1 MRWFVLCKG
10 SAEGQEFKWYA
21 VNSGGSL
28 TPEIPEVCNTIN
40 GLIDFNSSKSSIAL
54 VRGGSSRLT
63 LFVTK
68 LVSTNQCDFASR
80 AIYAHLV
87 AESESV
93 SDDDKL
99 QLLAADL
106 LDSKKINIDEF
117 IHPSGETKES
127 GAVVDRVKLSNEL
140 GDYWNTLLK
149 KEIKTKTEEFKS
161 ELKEAINKI
170 VFETAK
176 LAEPLRDRTL
186 FDNQLNQRLDFFC
199 ELLNPESKC
208 GDNRRNQF
216 ISVVDDLVNFLE
228 IGFIVDGQK
237 LYALTTSS
245 ETLNVNVVMEDRGIA
260 KRSDDK
266 KIDLANQLR
275 TLGLPKTAGV
285 LIIVTNNIS
294 IATFEKMPAN
304 VCRVLCNGAKE
315 GWHHLSFKQT
325 ETPTDDKKKELEN
338 STGSSGS
345 TSQQFWQPIL
355 EPTFYEKFPKPIKI
369 AGKTIAGSFLMAG
382 EIYGGVSSFGGTSIA
397 TGGAA
402 GLAGAALVKSAYND
416 FKSDNS
422 NSSNE
427 SIEEHPPES

>member
-21 VNSGGSL
+21 VNSDGSL
-28 TPEIPEVCNTIN
+28 KPKVPEVCNTVN

-54 VRGGSSRLT
+54 VRDKSSHLT
-63 LFVTK
+63 LLVTK
-68 LVSTNQCDFASR
+68 LVSTNQHDFASR

-99 QLLAADL
+99 QLLAANL

-127 GAVVDRVKLSNEL
+127 GAVVDRVKLNEAL
-140 GDYWNTLLK
+140 CDYWNTLLK
-149 KEIKTKTEEFKS
+149 KEIKTKTEEFKD
-161 ELKEAINKI
+161 ELKETINKI

-176 LAEPLRDRTL
+176 LGEPLRDRIL

-199 ELLNPESKC
+199 ELLNPKSKY

-228 IGFIVDGQK
+228 IGFVVDGQK
-237 LYALTTSS
+237 FYALTTSS
-245 ETLNVNVVMEDRGIA
+245 ETLNVNVVMEDREIA

-275 TLGLPKTAGV
+275 NLGLPKTEGV
-285 LIIVTNNIS
+285 LIVVTNNIGV
-294 IATFEKMPAN
+294 ATFEKMPTN
-304 VCRVLCNGAKE
+304 VCRVLCSGAKE
-315 GWHHLSFKQT
+315 GWHHLSVKQT
-325 ETPTDDKKKELEN
+325 EIPTTDKKKELEN
-338 STGSSGS
+338 STGNSGGQSDLISQQLLYSSG
-345 TSQQFWQPIL
+345 
-355 EPTFYEKFPKPIKI
+355 E
-369 AGKTIAGSFLMAG
+369 
-382 EIYGGVSSFGGTSIA
+382 
-397 TGGAA
+397 
-402 GLAGAALVKSAYND
+402 D
-416 FKSDNS
+416 FN
-422 NSSNE
+422 
-427 SIEEHPPES
+427 PPETFAEMSKRKAKDYWKNTSVVDKGLDLVAVVAITTPLSPFLAIPAVVKKLTKEQPPQS

>member
-1 MRWFVLCKG
+1 MRWFVLFKG

-28 TPEIPEVCNTIN
+28 TPEVPEVCNTVN
-40 GLIDFNSSKSSIAL
+40 GLIDFNSSKSSVAL
-54 VRGGSSRLT
+54 VRDKSSRLT

-68 LVSTNQCDFASR
+68 LVSTNQRDFASR
-80 AIYAHLV
+80 ATYAHLV

-140 GDYWNTLLK
+140 VNYWNTLLK

-199 ELLNPESKC
+199 ELLNPESKY

-237 LYALTTSS
+237 LYALTTFF
-245 ETLNVNVVMEDRGIA
+245 ETLNTELLVMEDSEIA
-260 KRSDDK
+260 KYSDDK

-275 TLGLPKTAGV
+275 TLGLPKKAGV
-285 LIIVTNNIS
+285 LIIVTHNIGV
-294 IATFEKMPAN
+294 ATFEKMSTN
-304 VCRVLCNGAKE
+304 VCRVLCAGAE
-315 GWHHLSFKQT
+315 DGWHHLSFKQT
-325 ETPTDDKKKELEN
+325 EMPTTEKKN
-338 STGSSGS
+338 
-345 TSQQFWQPIL
+345 
-355 EPTFYEKFPKPIKI
+355 
-369 AGKTIAGSFLMAG
+369 
-382 EIYGGVSSFGGTSIA
+382 
-397 TGGAA
+397 
-402 GLAGAALVKSAYND
+402 
-416 FKSDNS
+416 
-422 NSSNE
+422 
-427 SIEEHPPES
+427 